1 MLGLLFYVLLRDHP
15 DTILK
20 LAGIIVDKSI
30 VKMEIS
36 EGFSTKRYLIL
47 ADRILSDIIQQIMYA
62 YSEYFEK
69 NKDIINIY
77 QE

>member
-1 MLGLLFYVLLRDHP
+1 MLGFLFYVLLRDYP

-69 NKDIINIY
+69 DKDIINIY